1 MCLIIIYSIVIG
13 AVMISDFHNRVL
25 WPEEFTIILN
35 VTVISITFEKK
46 RDIYIHKMHLKL
58 CL

>member
-25 WPEEFTIILN
+25 WPEEFTIIVN

-46 RDIYIHKMHLKL
+46 RDVRKINLKL

>member
-13 AVMISDFHNRVL
+13 AVTISDFHNRVL

-46 RDIYIHKMHLKL
+46 RDVHKMHLKL

>member
-25 WPEEFTIILN
+25 WPEEFTIIVN

-46 RDIYIHKMHLKL
+46 RDVHKMHLKL

>member
-35 VTVISITFEKK
+35 FTVISITFEKK
-46 RDIYIHKMHLKL
+46 RDVRKINLKL

>member
-1 MCLIIIYSIVIG
+1 MCLIIIFSIVIG
-13 AVMISDFHNRVL
+13 AVTISDFHNRVL

-35 VTVISITFEKK
+35 VTVISMTFEKK
-46 RDIYIHKMHLKL
+46 RDVRKINLKL